1 MLKLWILAC
10 AICLAGSSP
19 LCAAETIQV
28 EKLTNAQ
35 LQEALKAAPDDT
47 IIDYQGIQKTK
58 AQLRSELQAQH
69 KPFDPEKTKEAAD
82 QSQAKFQAA
91 AKALNDQQD
100 AAVAAE
106 NAAVDAEFE
115 KLKARETPAN

>member
-1 MLKLWILAC
+1 MLNIGILAC
-10 AICLAGSSP
+10 AICLAASNP

-28 EKLTNAQ
+28 EKSTNAQ

-47 IIDYQGIQKTK
+47 IIEYQGQQKTK

-69 KPFDPEKTKEAAD
+69 KPFDTAKAKQAAEQD
-82 QSQAKFQAA
+82 QAKFQAA
-91 AKALNDQQD
+91 AKALQDQQD

-115 KLKARETPAN
+115 KLKASETQAH

>member
-1 MLKLWILAC
+1 MLKTGIFAC
-10 AICLAGSSP
+10 AICLAGSDP
-19 LCAAETIQV
+19 LHAAETIQA

-35 LQEALKAAPDDT
+35 LQAALKAAPDNT
-47 IIDYQGIQKTK
+47 IIEYQGQQKTK
-58 AQLRSELQAQH
+58 AELRSELQAQH
-69 KPFDPEKTKEAAD
+69 KPFDTAKAKEAAEQD
-82 QSQAKFQAA
+82 RSKFQAA
-91 AKALNDQQD
+91 AKALQDQQD